1 MQEPPTKMWIKRRTE
16 KCKYIYWL
24 LTLQRCSPY
33 PYSFFKGVS
42 DNKQGKKKKKK
53 VISNNAEYREELL
66 KTVYTESDE
75 CNNGGELFLDI
86 YIRKSITQK

>member
-1 MQEPPTKMWIKRRTE
+1 MNKPQE
-16 KCKYIYWL
+16 
-24 LTLQRCSPY
+24 TLKEFVFQQEET
-33 PYSFFKGVS
+33 
-42 DNKQGKKKKKK
+42 DNKQEKKKKK
-53 VISNNAEYREELL
+53 VISNNAEYREEFL

>member
-1 MQEPPTKMWIKRRTE
+1 MYSSKRRQT
-16 KCKYIYWL
+16 I
-24 LTLQRCSPY
+24 
-33 PYSFFKGVS
+33 
-42 DNKQGKKKKKK
+42 NKKKKKKK
-53 VISNNAEYREELL
+53 VISNNAEYREEFL